1 MENNKIKLKNLIFYV
16 RSRIHLAVFLLS
28 VVAIIFILFKIIN
41 LNVILGISKISFID
55 FVFQTLVILS
65 TIYTVLFLPTY
76 PIFFIIFKEKKYNFL
91 EKLSI
96 TIIVNSVFYILVGYI
111 GYIIGI
117 PLTALF
123 FFYTLICS
131 FLCIITYIIIS
142 ELKNSSYFFLKSNKS
157 FIINDNISRSF
168 SLINYLKRI
177 ISLNAVLLIF
187 FIFLICIFNIVK
199 VSYFTG
205 TDPWVHILNSRKITD
220 LNILPLDGYHG
231 ELGLHIFGAVIHFF
245 SGFGHIILPK
255 YFVFYTFFVS
265 ALIFYNLSK
274 RIFKNQNLALFGV
287 FILEFSS
294 LGFSSMM
301 LQYWP
306 SGSALIKCL
315 MIFFLLFVRLQNF
328 ISLERPSNKQIS
340 SNMIFT
346 YTLITLIFIGAA
358 LTHMITSLVFLIS
371 FLWLYLIYFLKDYK
385 RGFDLLFLCALGGVF
400 LILNISGIGSGH
412 FWFLISFNIPLYYLA
427 LIIGGGVI
435 AGGLL
440 LWKLQKSIIFSKG
453 NFKKVILGKKNKYYK
468 KIEDKI
474 IIPLIFSCLILF
486 SILFLI
492 VNLIWL
498 NLAVINI
505 FYIIEILMISAFA
518 IWGLILFQKKP
529 RGKLLFIWAMGLFLL
544 LGAGFIF
551 NIFILSNMIWQRIL
565 YLIPPVIVIG
575 FISYIYKLIKLHS
588 INLTKI
594 KILIIFIIVSSLFTS
609 YFYESIAFEVFTIKE
624 RDISAIRWYSNNTSN
639 RNVIISEF
647 GWSHAFKYYDFSFDD
662 RALALIYNG
671 TDYFLKYDIDLFPPE
686 NHINESGVNLLKEIK
701 KEYNT
706 DVYLIFDDEYII
718 NKGFELFGQLTKE
731 QEEQYYSLDYL
742 NKIYSSRTENGEETP
757 IYWVI

>member
-1 MENNKIKLKNLIFYV
+1 MKNNKIRFKNLIFYF
-16 RSRIHLAVFLLS
+16 RSRIHLIVFLLS
-28 VVAIIFILFKIIN
+28 VVALIFILFKIIN
-41 LNVILGISKISFID
+41 LNVILGISTIIILD
-55 FVFQTLVILS
+55 FFFQTLVMLS
-65 TIYTVLFLPTY
+65 AIYTILFLPTY
-76 PIFFIIFKEKKYNFL
+76 PIFFIIFKGKKFNFL

-123 FFYTLICS
+123 FFYTLIGFYFC
-131 FLCIITYIIIS
+131 LIIYIIVN
-142 ELKNSSYFFLKSNKS
+142 EFKNGSYFFLKSNKS
-157 FIINDNISRSF
+157 FSINDNISKDF
-168 SLINYLKRI
+168 SLINCLRRI
-177 ISLNAVLLIF
+177 IPLNAILLIF

-199 VSYFTG
+199 VSYFPG
-205 TDPWVHILNSRKITD
+205 TDPWIHILNSKKITD

-245 SGFGHIILPK
+245 SGFSHILLPK
-255 YFVFYTFFVS
+255 FFVFYTFFVS
-265 ALIFYNLSK
+265 ALIFYNLSM
-274 RIFKNQNLALFGV
+274 RIFRNQNLALFGV

-328 ISLERPSNKQIS
+328 IQLERPSNKQIY
-340 SNMIFT
+340 SNIIFT
-346 YTLITLIFIGAA
+346 YALITLIFIGAA
-358 LTHMITSLVFLIS
+358 LTHMITSLVFLLS

-385 RGFDLLFLCALGGVF
+385 RGFDLLLLCALGGVF

-412 FWFLISFNIPLYYLA
+412 FWFLIPFNLPLIYLA
-427 LIIGGGVI
+427 AVLGGGI
-435 AGGLL
+435 LAGGLL
-440 LWKLQKSIIFSKG
+440 LWKMQKSIIFSKG
-453 NFKKVILGKKNKYYK
+453 RFKKVIIGKKNRYYRK
-468 KIEDKI
+468 FEDKI
-474 IIPLIFSCLILF
+474 IIPLIFSCLIILA
-486 SILFLI
+486 ILFLI
-492 VNLIWL
+492 ANLIWL
-498 NLAVINI
+498 NLAIINI

-529 RGKLLFIWAMGLFLL
+529 RGKPLFIWAMGLFLL
-544 LGAGFIF
+544 LGAGFVF

-575 FISYIYKLIKLHS
+575 FVSYIYKLIKLHS

-594 KILIIFIIVSSLFTS
+594 KIVIIFIIVSSLFTT

-624 RDISAIRWYSNNTSN
+624 RDISTIKWYSNYTSN

-647 GWSHAFKYYDFSFDD
+647 GWSHAFKYFDFPFDD
-662 RALALIYNG
+662 REAVLLYNG
-671 TDYFLKYDIDLFPPE
+671 TDYFLKYDVDLFPPE
-686 NHINESGVNLLKEIK
+686 NHINESGVNILKEIK

-706 DVYLIFDDEYII
+706 DVYIIFADEYII
-718 NKGFELFGQLTKE
+718 NKGFELFGHLTKE

-742 NKIYSSRTENGEETP
+742 NKICSSRTKNGEETP